1 MSKRKQPTP
10 TRNTADSRP
19 AGRSGGKG
27 PRALSTIKK
36 GPKQAPVRSHGKAGD
51 ESWVFGFHAVKAA
64 LANPDRRHERLLLT
78 RNAMEEL
85 GRMGVKPPFAPE
97 DTAPEDI
104 ASYLPPGA
112 VHQGIALRT
121 SPLPDYSLDEACEG
135 ARVIVMLDQVTDPH
149 NVGAILRSA
158 AVFGA
163 TALVMTDRNSP
174 PLAGTLAKSASGALE
189 LVRIAKVTNLSRAIE
204 EVKDL
209 GFQVIGLDGDAPSS
223 LPELAL
229 DGPVAF
235 VMGAEGDGLRRLTR
249 EHCDLL
255 AKLPAAGAMRSL
267 NVSNAAA
274 VALYE
279 AFRRQ
284 PAT

>member
-1 MSKRKQPTP
+1 M
-10 TRNTADSRP
+10 
-19 AGRSGGKG
+19 
-27 PRALSTIKK
+27 
-36 GPKQAPVRSHGKAGD
+36 V
-51 ESWVFGFHAVKAA
+51 
-64 LANPDRRHERLLLT
+64 
-78 RNAMEEL
+78 
-85 GRMGVKPPFAPE
+85 
-97 DTAPEDI
+97 
-104 ASYLPPGA
+104 
-112 VHQGIALRT
+112 
-121 SPLPDYSLDEACEG
+121 
-135 ARVIVMLDQVTDPH
+135 VMLDQVTDPH

-163 TALVMTDRNSP
+163 TALVMTERNSP

-189 LVRIAKVTNLSRAIE
+189 MVRVAKVTNLSRSIE
-204 EVKDL
+204 ELKDL
-209 GFQVIGLDGDAPSS
+209 GFQVIGLDGDAPHS
-223 LPELAL
+223 LPDLAL

-279 AFRRQ
+279 AFRRR
-284 PAT
+284 P